1 MGRLWYRL
9 KWIVKVPF
17 RRRSTL
23 IVTSALTYLS
33 LFNAFS
39 WYMKD
44 EGAPINR
51 FHWRLLKAEGK
62 LSEEMLHKERMINE
76 YYDAKM
82 KSVSDFSSWSWK

>member
-1 MGRLWYRL
+1 IPL
-9 KWIVKVPF
+9 

-33 LFNAFS
+33 LFNLIS
-39 WYMKD
+39 WYIKD

-62 LSEEMLHKERMINE
+62 LTEEMLHKERLINE
-76 YYDAKM
+76 YYNEKFLA
-82 KSVSDFSSWSWK
+82 VSDLSSWKFK